1 MKIKQLEKAFEK
13 LVKREINSDGFARI
27 DTVII
32 DRQTDEI
39 SLTVAVGQYNLEDS
53 DGSWCES
60 IELTYPDGESLE
72 FVKGMLY
79 KDLRKLI

>member
-1 MKIKQLEKAFEK
+1 MKIKQLEKAFDK
-13 LVKREINSDGFARI
+13 LVKREIDSDGFARI

-39 SLTVAVGQYNLEDS
+39 SLTVAIGQLYLDS

-72 FVKGMLY
+72 FVKGMFY